1 MSAFAPALIGDCGH
15 RGAHISGASIYEH
28 AQFYVD
34 VDAGALVLVTRRG
47 YYPSSKVV
55 TPKIRSSRND
65 GIAPVYMRAVSNT
78 GTSPRS

>member
-28 AQFYVD
+28 AQFYFD
-34 VDAGALVLVTRRG
+34 VDAGALVPVTRR

-55 TPKIRSSRND
+55 TPKIRPSCND

>member
-34 VDAGALVLVTRRG
+34 VDAGALVPVTT

-55 TPKIRSSRND
+55 TPKIRCSRND